1 MAAVPVTING
11 VIMPKEKG
19 GNQKPIPAVFIGYA
33 WITGLEPA
41 HPIVIP
47 DPPTEPPVV
56 DPPPEQKPPA
66 DLAVIIKPAPVT
78 GGWGLAGND
87 QKLQWYFVPGASGA
101 GPRNSVITGHF

>member
-11 VIMPKEKG
+11 VIMPKAKG
-19 GNQKPIPAVFIGYA
+19 GEPIPAVFIGYA
-33 WITGLEPA
+33 WLTGVEPA

-47 DPPTEPPVV
+47 PDPVDPPVDPPTQP
-56 DPPPEQKPPA
+56 PPA

-87 QKLQWYFVPGASGA
+87 QKLQWYFVPSASGA
-101 GPRNSVITGHF
+101 GPKK